1 MIDSLDDLLEVKP
14 TKKARLVVTQAE
26 ERHTLEAVVESI
38 SMGLVEGILVGNRAK
53 IEGEL
58 QSMGK
63 ELENCTIID
72 SPSVEESAI
81 IATKLV
87 REGRADFLM
96 KGLIDTSI
104 LLKAVLN
111 KDTGIRGDRL
121 LSHVMIYDVDTYNKL
136 IYLTDGGMNIS
147 PSLEQK
153 KDIIEN
159 AVEIYKKLGG
169 GVAKVA
175 VLSAKEK
182 FDKNIKS
189 TTDAVLLKESYKG
202 SKYLLLDGPMALDL
216 AISKE
221 AASIKNYESP
231 VAGEADIFLAANI
244 EMGNGI
250 GKSITYLAGGKSAGL
265 VMGAR
270 APIILTSRSDSY
282 MNKLYSIALGAY
294 ISNKQ

>member
-38 SMGLVEGILVGNRAK
+38 SMGLVEGILVGNRAQ

-159 AVEIYKKLGG
+159 AVEIYKKLGD
-169 GVAKVA
+169 GVPKVA

-182 FDKNIKS
+182 CDKNIKS

-202 SKYLLLDGPMALDL
+202 SKYLLVDGPMALDL

-221 AASIKNYESP
+221 AASIKNYDSP